1 MAVLG
6 VFVFVFALLA
16 SIALHELGHLVTAKK
31 FGMKASRYFIGMGP
45 TLWST
50 QRGETEY
57 GVKALPIGGF
67 VKIVGMT
74 QLEDVEDPRDE
85 PRAFWRQP
93 APQRAVVLVAGST
106 MHFIIA
112 LVVMYAALV
121 AFGEP
126 TRDTLRISNVS
137 ECVMPDPVTACAG
150 KPASPAAAA
159 GVREGDKVVS
169 FAGKAVTEWDRDFT
183 PMVRA
188 HPGGPAELVVD
199 RDGQRVTLTLDVARV
214 PDVDEKGNPVPDR
227 SVGRVGLLPGDMKRY
242 NPVAA
247 IGRTGSLTWQ
257 LTTGSLAALAKL
269 PGEIPKLFTET
280 VVEGQQRGIE
290 DGSAVGLVDLGRFSA
305 QAFSAGD
312 FLSVLSM
319 IAALNVFVGIFNL
332 LPLLPLDGGHLAVL
346 GFEETRSKVY
356 RLFGRRDP
364 GRVDLRKLLPATV
377 AFLVLMGG
385 VALMLIYAG
394 IANPIDNPFRQ

>member
-50 QRGETEY
+50 RRGETEY

-74 QLEDVEDPRDE
+74 QLDDIEPADE

-93 APQRAVVLVAGST
+93 APQRAVVLAAGSA
-106 MHFIIA
+106 MHFVVA
-112 LVVMYAALV
+112 FLVMYAALV
-121 AFGEP
+121 GFGEP
-126 TRDTLRISNVS
+126 TRDTLRVANVS
-137 ECVMPDPVTACAG
+137 ECLERNAAG
-150 KPASPAAAA
+150 TCEGQPKAPAAIA
-159 GVREGDKVVS
+159 GVREGDRIVS
-169 FAGKAVTEWDRDFT
+169 FDGRPVTDWETEFT
-183 PMVRA
+183 PLIRSHA
-188 HPGGPAELVVD
+188 GGPADLVVK
-199 RDGQRVTLTLDVARV
+199 RDGERVTLRVEVARV
-214 PDVDEKGNPVPDR
+214 PDVDEQGNPVPDR
-227 SVGRVGLLPGDMKRY
+227 LVGRVGLLPGETKRY

-247 IGRTGSLTWQ
+247 IPRTGSLTWE

-269 PGEIPKLFTET
+269 PGEIPELFTDT
-280 VVEGQQRGIE
+280 VVEGEKRSIA
-290 DGSAVGLVDLGRFSA
+290 DGGAVGIVDLGRFSA
-305 QAFSAGD
+305 QAFTAGD

-346 GFEETRSKVY
+346 GFEQARSRVY

-377 AFLVLMGG
+377 AFLVVMGG
-385 VALMLIYAG
+385 VALMIIYAG